1 MHQKNLSRRAF
12 LRIVGVAAATTVVV
26 ACAPGSAPSGAT
38 GAEGA
43 PSSEAIVL
51 RYHHRLG
58 TECDNHGSW
67 ADKFKETHPDV
78 EVKLE
83 CFPGADYFKKLNTL
97 IAGGTIGDGFWIS
110 SIEGFYRLA
119 ASGACA
125 PLDDIVSERQ
135 FDLSQ
140 FYAQNIEAAKLKGV
154 LYGLP
159 QLAHPGRVGLFYSR
173 KLFQEKGLEEP
184 NDTWTYDN
192 LLEAAQQLSDADNQV
207 FGFQPGTDYFSLLVD
222 QRAWG
227 GDMLNE
233 DGTKAALNSA
243 ESVQALEFVSDLF
256 HVHKVAPSPSQN
268 LSQEQLF
275 KSGKL
280 AMFQSGFWGGYIK
293 NFTQPEEWG
302 VAPMPIGA
310 SGKRGSMFESDPVCV
325 SKSSQHPAE
334 MFDFFTLFTTN
345 EAQKQ
350 NYERMS
356 ATSVRPEVMADPEI
370 QKDTIMKVFGGV
382 MADAGPLVLPANFR
396 ETEYFK
402 TIDERLQL
410 VWLGEQTVAEM
421 IDALQDEAQ
430 SILDKPS
437 LEANG

>member
-1 MHQKNLSRRAF
+1 MLQSKLSRRTF
-12 LRIVGVAAATTVVV
+12 LYAAGVTAATTVVA
-26 ACAPGSAPSGAT
+26 ACAPGAAPSGGT
-38 GAEGA
+38 SAEGA
-43 PSSEAIVL
+43 PSSDTIVL

-58 TECDNHGSW
+58 AECDNHGSW
-67 ADKFKETHPDV
+67 VAKFQETHPNFQV
-78 EVKLE
+78 AME
-83 CFPGADYFKKLNTL
+83 CVPGADYFKKLNTL

-125 PLDDIVSERQ
+125 PLDDLVSQKQ

-140 FYAQNIEAAKLKGV
+140 FYEQNVEAAKLKGT

-173 KLFQEKGLEEP
+173 TLFQGKGLEEP
-184 NDTWTYDN
+184 NDTWTYDD
-192 LLEAAQQLSDADNQV
+192 LLEAALSLSDADNQV
-207 FGFQPGTDYFSLLVD
+207 FGFQPVTDYFSLIVD

-227 GDMLNE
+227 GDMLNG

-243 ESVQALEFVSDLF
+243 ESVQALEWVSDLF

-293 NFTQPEEWG
+293 NFTKPEEWG
-302 VAPMPIGA
+302 VAPMPIGP
-310 SGKRGSMFESDPVCV
+310 SGKRGSMFESDPVCIT
-325 SKSSQHPAE
+325 KISQHPSE
-334 MFDFFTLFTTN
+334 MFDFFTLFTTD
-345 EAQKQ
+345 EAQKR
-350 NYERMS
+350 NYEVMS
-356 ATSVRPEVMADPEI
+356 APSVRPAVMADPEI
-370 QKDTIMKVFGGV
+370 QKDTIMKVFGAV
-382 MADAGPLVLPANFR
+382 MAEAGPLVLPANFR

-402 TIDERLQL
+402 TIDERLQV
-410 VWLGEQTVAEM
+410 VWLGESTIAEV
-421 IDALQDEAQ
+421 IDALQEEAQ
-430 SILDKPS
+430 GILDKPS
-437 LEANG
+437 LEASA